1 MYVDS
6 SSITVNQKTYTRHL
20 LRTSFRKDG
29 KVKHRT
35 IANISSCSDEEIQA
49 VKLGLKYKGNLA
61 ELASLDK
68 SMKLQQGLRVGA
80 VWVLLCLA
88 KQLHIVDALGAGRQ
102 AKLAL
107 WQIMARIIEHS
118 SRLSAVRLARSHAV
132 CDLLDLDSF
141 NEDDLYA
148 NLDWLHENQSKI
160 EDRLFRA
167 THQDSS
173 PTLFLYDVT
182 SSYLEGTHNDLGAFG
197 YNRDGKSGKQQIVL
211 GLLCDDQG
219 VPLSIEVFPGN
230 TSDTKT
236 FASQV
241 HKVAE
246 RFGGGEVTFVGDRG
260 MIKGPQIQLLKE
272 HEDNFH
278 YISALTKPQIE
289 GLLKKGILQMSLFD
303 EAIAEVLSE
312 EGGERFVV
320 RRNPIR
326 AEEMK
331 RNRQDRLDSLNNR
344 VEKYNAYLEEH
355 PKAKVEVGL
364 RRMKDNATRLK
375 IHKWVE
381 IEPRGT
387 KRLFKSIRRNWQRLK
402 NWMGVTPCGPT
413 FLVPVQLEDD
423 SPEDKIHTVKKGAV
437 MSKPR
442 RRHTA
447 EQKAELLRQHVV
459 EKKPSRRYATRQKS
473 SRACSTHG
481 KGSYWLER
489 IRCFRPVARRAVS

>member
-6 SSITVNQKTYTRHL
+6 SSITVNHKTYTRHL

-219 VPLSIEVFPGN
+219 VPTVHRSFPRQYLRYQDICQP
-230 TSDTKT
+230 S
-236 FASQV
+236 
-241 HKVAE
+241 
-246 RFGGGEVTFVGDRG
+246 
-260 MIKGPQIQLLKE
+260 PQ
-272 HEDNFH
+272 
-278 YISALTKPQIE
+278 
-289 GLLKKGILQMSLFD
+289 GC
-303 EAIAEVLSE
+303 
-312 EGGERFVV
+312 
-320 RRNPIR
+320 R
-326 AEEMK
+326 A
-331 RNRQDRLDSLNNR
+331 
-344 VEKYNAYLEEH
+344 
-355 PKAKVEVGL
+355 L
-364 RRMKDNATRLK
+364 RR
-375 IHKWVE
+375 W
-381 IEPRGT
+381 
-387 KRLFKSIRRNWQRLK
+387 
-402 NWMGVTPCGPT
+402 
-413 FLVPVQLEDD
+413 
-423 SPEDKIHTVKKGAV
+423 
-437 MSKPR
+437 
-442 RRHTA
+442 
-447 EQKAELLRQHVV
+447 
-459 EKKPSRRYATRQKS
+459 
-473 SRACSTHG
+473 
-481 KGSYWLER
+481 
-489 IRCFRPVARRAVS
+489 